1 MTNTSKMSWLRND
14 YTAPKEDLITD
25 QSLTIMECRTLL
37 EIILAVE
44 ILVED
49 ESLQSTWNPHHKK
62 MLKRLKQKAH
72 RGAAMETPRETQERH
87 QKND

>member
-1 MTNTSKMSWLRND
+1 MTNTTKMPWLRKD
-14 YTAPKEDLITD
+14 YTATKEDLITD

-44 ILVED
+44 ILVDD
-49 ESLQSTWNPHHKK
+49 EPPQSTWDPHHKK
-62 MLKRLKQKAH
+62 MLERLKQKAH

-87 QKND
+87 QK